1 MYEFHISKI
10 IIHQI
15 QFITLIEH
23 LILVINLQG
32 IVQWLKGR
40 IDNQIL
46 GVEGLRN
53 THALVGQCY
62 NEGDNRLKKLWCVRN
77 KNYSNTRCL
86 VVYFFILSYYS
97 RHYNGD

>member
-1 MYEFHISKI
+1 MSKI

-15 QFITLIEH
+15 KFITLIEH

-62 NEGDNRLKKLWCVRN
+62 NEGDNRLKKLWCVRS

-86 VVYFFILSYYS
+86 VVSFFILSYYS
-97 RHYNGD
+97 SYYNGDWL